1 MRLGVSTPVVVKVPG
16 HTAAWEDTAGIAEI
30 TRVAEH
36 ADRLGF
42 HFLTCSEHVAMPR
55 GVYSPQLPQGRGT
68 RYWDPLATLSWLA
81 ARTENIRLLT
91 NVLVL
96 GYHHPL
102 AIAKRYG
109 TLDRMSGGRVVL
121 GLGVGT
127 AEEEFRTLG
136 AEFAG
141 RGARADDAIRA
152 LRATLSRTEPEYHG
166 EFYDFAGLVVD
177 PCAIQARVPLWVGG
191 HSRRALRRAVTLGDG
206 WIPGAPDAET
216 LRTMLAAHPERPT
229 GFEVVSGLGGGLDPL
244 ADPDRAEEALHA
256 MAAAG
261 VTMVPFR
268 PAHRSLEH
276 YLEQL
281 EAVAALEVFEPLS
294 RHPGDRDHR
303 TRSVE
308 PLPRLS
314 RTSSDTSGEN
324 SS

>member
-16 HTAAWEDTAGIAEI
+16 LTAEWEDTAGIAEI
-30 TRVAEH
+30 TLVAEH

-55 GVYSPQLPQGRGT
+55 GIHSPQLPQGRGT

-81 ARTENIRLLT
+81 ARTKSIRLLT

-109 TLDRMSGGRVVL
+109 TLDRMSSGRVNL

-136 AEFAG
+136 APFED
-141 RGARADDAIRA
+141 RGPRADDAIRA
-152 LRATLSRTEPEYHG
+152 LRAALSQVEPEYHG

-177 PCAIQARVPLWVGG
+177 PCAVQERVPLWVGG
-191 HSRRALRRAVTLGDG
+191 HSRRALRRAVTLADG
-206 WIPGAPDAET
+206 WLPGAPDLQT
-216 LRTMLAAHPERPT
+216 LRTMLAEHPERPA
-229 GFEVVSGLGGGLDPL
+229 GFEVVSGVQGALDPL
-244 ADPDRAEEALHA
+244 TDPDRVEEALHA
-256 MAAAG
+256 AAAAG

-268 PAHRSLEH
+268 PVHRSLQH

-281 EAVAALEVFEPLS
+281 EAVAALGVFEALVP
-294 RHPGDRDHR
+294 PEDPTG
-303 TRSVE
+303 
-308 PLPRLS
+308 P
-314 RTSSDTSGEN
+314 
-324 SS
+324 